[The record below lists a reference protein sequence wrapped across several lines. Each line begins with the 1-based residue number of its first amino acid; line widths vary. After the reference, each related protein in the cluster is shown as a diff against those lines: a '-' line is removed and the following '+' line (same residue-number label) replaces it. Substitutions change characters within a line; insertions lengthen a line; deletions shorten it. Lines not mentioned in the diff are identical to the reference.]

1 MAVIRN
7 MSMWLHGLSWVRNML
22 FSNNR

>member
-7 MSMWLHGLSWVRNML
+7 MSMWLHGL
-22 FSNNR
+22 